1 MKNHYLSLLSVSALA
16 IAVMASAASEVEAQ
30 CSKGCFGYPTPNQT
44 VTRSYVPA
52 VQYQVLP
59 SQTFVQP
66 IVFAAPEYLPV
77 QSYSPVQ
84 PQVFEPAPEYLPV
97 QNYSP
102 VQPQVFESTPQ
113 FVPSAPIVQPM
124 PIASVPEQRTGSS
137 LPAEVYIPPTEVVE
151 PDTSIES
158 SSVTPLE
165 IPVPP
170 VVDPIGEMKKVQ
182 EGEIE
187 GEIISPAS
195 DDLGLLSSVENTASD
210 VPLTETKEVLVEEK
224 AAMEKAEMEKAT
236 ERKAAKEK
244 AGKKVLT
251 KQERIAKLEVSLQRQ
266 IQRAQQKSEKQLRK
280 QLKGLKTDGDVSKE
294 KINSLKQEAAD
305 ALKVKLAEIEKRV
318 QARIDQLEE

>member
-16 IAVMASAASEVEAQ
+16 IAVMASAAAEVEAQ

-77 QSYSPVQ
+77 QSYSPI
-84 PQVFEPAPEYLPV
+84 
-97 QNYSP
+97 
-102 VQPQVFESTPQ
+102 QPQVFESTPQ

-151 PDTSIES
+151 PDISIES
-158 SSVTPLE
+158 GSVTPLE

-170 VVDPIGEMKKVQ
+170 VVDPVGEMKKVQ
-182 EGEIE
+182 EGEM
-187 GEIISPAS
+187 
-195 DDLGLLSSVENTASD
+195 
-210 VPLTETKEVLVEEK
+210 EK
-224 AAMEKAEMEKAT
+224 AAMEKAT

-251 KQERIAKLEVSLQRQ
+251 KQERIARLEVSLQRQ

>member
-16 IAVMASAASEVEAQ
+16 IAVMASAAAEVEAQ

-66 IVFAAPEYLPV
+66 IVFA
-77 QSYSPVQ
+77 
-84 PQVFEPAPEYLPV
+84 APEYLPV

-151 PDTSIES
+151 PDISIES
-158 SSVTPLE
+158 GSVTPFE

-170 VVDPIGEMKKVQ
+170 VVDPVGEMKKVQ

-195 DDLGLLSSVENTASD
+195 DDLGLSTA
-210 VPLTETKEVLVEEK
+210 EEK
-224 AAMEKAEMEKAT
+224 AQMEKAQMEKAEMEKAEMEKVT

>member
-16 IAVMASAASEVEAQ
+16 IAVMASAAAEVEAQ

-66 IVFAAPEYLPV
+66 IVFA
-77 QSYSPVQ
+77 
-84 PQVFEPAPEYLPV
+84 APEYLPV

-151 PDTSIES
+151 PDISIES
-158 SSVTPLE
+158 GSVTPLE

-170 VVDPIGEMKKVQ
+170 VVDPVGEMKKVQ
-182 EGEIE
+182 EGEM
-187 GEIISPAS
+187 
-195 DDLGLLSSVENTASD
+195 
-210 VPLTETKEVLVEEK
+210 EK
-224 AAMEKAEMEKAT
+224 AAMEKAAMEKAAMEKAEMEKAEMEKAT

>member
-1 MKNHYLSLLSVSALA
+1 M
-16 IAVMASAASEVEAQ
+16 
-30 CSKGCFGYPTPNQT
+30 
-44 VTRSYVPA
+44 
-52 VQYQVLP
+52 
-59 SQTFVQP
+59 
-66 IVFAAPEYLPV
+66 
-77 QSYSPVQ
+77 
-84 PQVFEPAPEYLPV
+84 
-97 QNYSP
+97 
-102 VQPQVFESTPQ
+102 
-113 FVPSAPIVQPM
+113 
-124 PIASVPEQRTGSS
+124 
-137 LPAEVYIPPTEVVE
+137 VE
-151 PDTSIES
+151 PDISIES
-158 SSVTPLE
+158 GSVTPFE

-170 VVDPIGEMKKVQ
+170 VVDPVGEMKKVQ

-210 VPLTETKEVLVEEK
+210 VPLTEPKEVLVEEK

>member
-30 CSKGCFGYPTPNQT
+30 CSKGCFGYPTPSQT
-44 VTRSYVPA
+44 FTRSYVPTA
-52 VQYQVLP
+52 QYRVLP
-59 SQTFVQP
+59 TQTFVQP
-66 IVFAAPEYLPV
+66 TVFA
-77 QSYSPVQ
+77 
-84 PQVFEPAPEYLPV
+84 APEYLPV

-151 PDTSIES
+151 PDISIES
-158 SSVTPLE
+158 GSVTPLE

-170 VVDPIGEMKKVQ
+170 VVDPVGEMKKVQ

-195 DDLGLLSSVENTASD
+195 DDLGLSTA
-210 VPLTETKEVLVEEK
+210 EEK
-224 AAMEKAEMEKAT
+224 AQMEKAKMEKAEMEKA
-236 ERKAAKEK
+236 EME
-244 AGKKVLT
+244 L
-251 KQERIAKLEVSLQRQ
+251 SL
-266 IQRAQQKSEKQLRK
+266 IH
-280 QLKGLKTDGDVSKE
+280 
-294 KINSLKQEAAD
+294 I
-305 ALKVKLAEIEKRV
+305 
-318 QARIDQLEE
+318 

>member
-16 IAVMASAASEVEAQ
+16 IAVMASAAAEVEAQ

-44 VTRSYVPA
+44 VTRSYVPT

-66 IVFAAPEYLPV
+66 IVFA
-77 QSYSPVQ
+77 
-84 PQVFEPAPEYLPV
+84 APEYLPV

-124 PIASVPEQRTGSS
+124 PIANVPEQRTGSS

-151 PDTSIES
+151 PDISIES
-158 SSVTPLE
+158 GSVTPLE

-170 VVDPIGEMKKVQ
+170 VVDPVGEMKKVQ

-187 GEIISPAS
+187 KA
-195 DDLGLLSSVENTASD
+195 VM
-210 VPLTETKEVLVEEK
+210 EK
-224 AAMEKAEMEKAT
+224 AAMEKAEMEKAAMEKAEMEKAEMEKAEMEKAEMEKAT

>member
-16 IAVMASAASEVEAQ
+16 IAVMASAAAEVEAQ

-77 QSYSPVQ
+77 Q
-84 PQVFEPAPEYLPV
+84 
-97 QNYSP
+97 NYSS

-151 PDTSIES
+151 PDISIES
-158 SSVTPLE
+158 GSVTPLE

-170 VVDPIGEMKKVQ
+170 VVDPVGEMKKVQ

-210 VPLTETKEVLVEEK
+210 VPLTEPKEVLVEEK
-224 AAMEKAEMEKAT
+224 AEMEKAAMEKAAMEKAEMEKAEMEKAT

-266 IQRAQQKSEKQLRK
+266 IQRAQQKSKKQLRK